1 MSTPGRPAKASSRGF
16 LRSSGPAGAR
26 PETAAAASCESAG
39 GPLGELFGHG
49 QHVAVSVRVESDDA
63 VSLEVAKNA
72 GARDLKG
79 IGHIGGRKAR
89 QRAEFGRAI
98 CIVCA
103 GNVYAIEE
111 DRVQVRVEFQV

>member
-1 MSTPGRPAKASSRGF
+1 M
-16 LRSSGPAGAR
+16 
-26 PETAAAASCESAG
+26 
-39 GPLGELFGHG
+39 
-49 QHVAVSVRVESDDA
+49 
-63 VSLEVAKNA
+63 
-72 GARDLKG
+72 KG